1 MHSQTFLGAAQFC
14 NHWAYYILHYYTNT
28 LLTWKVQWVRTVV
41 SSTPCN
47 STWSD
52 IDARNTTVFNTFS
65 VGNCSSGRGS
75 WASQSVWLMW
85 VQNKSNF
92 VCISTRKGTYK
103 ISVKSSAYAW
113 SSDTDKYEMRHLW
126 VNERMLYLTTV
137 RKPALFITIEQ
148 NEQHTSL
155 SHMYAWQQPERW
167 CDLINYVSIQQH
179 YAA

>member
-14 NHWAYYILHYYTNT
+14 NYWAHYILHYYTNK

-41 SSTPCN
+41 SSSPCI

-52 IDARNTTVFNTFS
+52 IGARNMIVFNAYYTE
-65 VGNCSSGRGS
+65 NRLSGRGS
-75 WASQSVWLMW
+75 WASQSVKLMW

-137 RKPALFITIEQ
+137 IKPALFITIEQ